1 MVDKAYDLFQNFMDK
16 SKTGIGWTEIK
27 FDAESQLNWWFSVTS
42 KGRNN
47 CSSYES
53 DKSFDVH

>member
-27 FDAESQLNWWFSVTS
+27 FDAESQLQLVIFS
-42 KGRNN
+42 
-47 CSSYES
+47 Y
-53 DKSFDVH
+53 